1 MVNTPAEEG
10 GAGCSHG
17 RVKININW
25 RSSFTRQ
32 LVNRVPHPIFCS
44 VCVSCFIKFGRLR
57 VSCVPPSPSPG
68 GRPRGWCH
76 PGPHWKPIRP
86 PTAEQFHL
94 QLSPFCRLEIGRSIS
109 PPRTHTKALR
119 LPSFSLVGSSR
130 PQDERDC
137 HPTCRIWSSTRRV
150 MEIFLL
156 QFHVCSDNWTTR
168 CQLVCH
174 SLTRILQ
181 KLSWSSD

>member
-94 QLSPFCRLEIGRSIS
+94 QLSPFCRLEIGRSIT
-109 PPRTHTKALR
+109 PPRTHTKACVYPPSHWSALLVLKTYVIVILR
-119 LPSFSLVGSSR
+119 VGFDHQHAEWWKYFYCNSMSALII
-130 PQDERDC
+130 E
-137 HPTCRIWSSTRRV
+137 RRV
-150 MEIFLL
+150 A
-156 QFHVCSDNWTTR
+156 
-168 CQLVCH
+168 
-174 SLTRILQ
+174 
-181 KLSWSSD
+181 SWFATLWPGFYKN

>member
-1 MVNTPAEEG
+1 MVNSRGGRRWLLTWPRKNKYKLTQQLYEATCKSCPASNFLL
-10 GAGCSHG
+10 C
-17 RVKININW
+17 
-25 RSSFTRQ
+25 
-32 LVNRVPHPIFCS
+32 
-44 VCVSCFIKFGRLR
+44 LR
-57 VSCVPPSPSPG
+57 VLFHQVWPVACLLCPPSPSPG

-156 QFHVCSDNWTTR
+156 QFHVCSDNWTPR